1 MSDSSFSTELRQ
13 NLRKGMVIPAHPL
26 SLTAEGKFD
35 EVSMRALTRYYLDSG
50 AGGVAIAVHTTQFE
64 IRDPEIGLL
73 EPVLDFVSRTID
85 EWEQAGGRSI
95 LKISGICGD
104 TRQAVDEAG
113 LAVERGYHAGLL
125 SLSAL
130 PEDASVPEMIAHCR
144 EVASVIP
151 VFGFYLQP
159 SIGGRLLPYEFWR
172 QFAEIENVVAIKI
185 AAFNRYQTLDVIRGV
200 CDAGREGDISFY
212 TGNDDNIVNDLLSTY
227 RIQTAAGA
235 KSVRF
240 VGGLLGHWAVWTRAA
255 VQLLDEIHRATE
267 GEKAIPAEWLTRAIE
282 VTDMNAALFDAAN
295 EFRGCVPGVH
305 HVLNQ
310 QGLTGD
316 SRCLD
321 TSACLSNGQESE
333 LERVRASYP
342 HLLDD
347 QFVQSHVERWRAS

>member
-1 MSDSSFSTELRQ
+1 
-13 NLRKGMVIPAHPL
+13 MVIPAHPL
-26 SLTAEGKFD
+26 ALTTDGRFD

-73 EPVLDFVSRTID
+73 EPVLDLVSRTID
-85 EWEQAGGRSI
+85 EWEATGGRSI

-130 PEDASVPEMIAHCR
+130 PADASVPELIAHCR

-159 SIGGRLLPYEFWR
+159 AIGGRLLPYEFWR
-172 QFAEIENVVAIKI
+172 EFAEIENVVAIKI

-200 CDAGREGDISFY
+200 CDAGREGDIAFY

-227 RIQTAAGA
+227 RIQTPAGA
-235 KSVRF
+235 KTVRF
-240 VGGLLGHWAVWTRAA
+240 VGGLLGHWAVWTHAA
-255 VQLLDEIHRATE
+255 VELLNEIHLATE
-267 GEKAIPAEWLTRAIE
+267 GGKAIPAEWLTRAIE

-305 HVLNQ
+305 HILNQ

-316 SRCLD
+316 ARCLD
-321 TSACLSNGQESE
+321 TSASLSNGQESE

-342 HLLDD
+342 HLTDD
-347 QFVQSHVERWRAS
+347 LFVRSNVDRWRAL